1 MKKQLNARQQA
12 ELDIRKEL
20 IRQKKS
26 FIQFRQEL
34 NRPMRQLVRQY
45 LAEQKMV
52 YINTYVP

>member
-1 MKKQLNARQQA
+1 MKQLNVRQQA
-12 ELDIRKEL
+12 EADIRKEL
-20 IRQKKS
+20 TWQKKT

-45 LAEQKMV
+45 LAEQRMV